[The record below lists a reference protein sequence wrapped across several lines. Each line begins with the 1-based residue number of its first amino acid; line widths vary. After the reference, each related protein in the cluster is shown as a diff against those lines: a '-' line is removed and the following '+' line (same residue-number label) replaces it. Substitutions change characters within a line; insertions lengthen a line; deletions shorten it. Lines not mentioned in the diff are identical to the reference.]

1 MGSSTKEA
9 REREARVG
17 MSGCVAG
24 RIINDG
30 EGEDI
35 FMFSISWGGGGGGK
49 GFLGKTINAEVRRL
63 TLVTRVTR

>member
-17 MSGCVAG
+17 MSDCVAG

-35 FMFSISWGGGGGGK
+35 FMFSISWGGRD
-49 GFLGKTINAEVRRL
+49 FWVRQLMPRFGDSP
-63 TLVTRVTR
+63 

>member
-35 FMFSISWGGGGGGK
+35 FCFRFLGGGGGRD
-49 GFLGKTINAEVRRL
+49 FWVRKLMPRFGDSP
-63 TLVTRVTR
+63 

>member
-30 EGEDI
+30 EGKDI
-35 FMFSISWGGGGGGK
+35 FMFSISWGGGGEGGRD
-49 GFLGKTINAEVRRL
+49 FWVRQLMPRFGDSP
-63 TLVTRVTR
+63 